1 MNSEQDSSTPA
12 DRRAGGATRQLP
24 PLENLHADAREGPP
38 VPGAGVPRPVAAR
51 RCRTLG
57 RRTGPGGRGV
67 SQARA
72 RTWALE
78 GTRNGNRPLD
88 APLGTQPPSR
98 HPPGPVRRGRGLPGQ
113 IYEARARPACTRRRP
128 EVPWRAPASPNA
140 HAMRLSRP
148 SEHDCQRMCSWRPR
162 GFLSG
167 AIANT
172 PQCVMQA
179 FDVTGGDPL
188 VGRDRLVGDIPAA
201 DEVVDGH
208 VGAQVADELHMVQSE
223 WLNRTESVE
232 SQNRQR
238 QRVRRSRSG
247 CPNAVPRPSGQARTS
262 LDGGATCP
270 SMRTS
275 SPNDWSSLSLA
286 SEDDRK

>member
-1 MNSEQDSSTPA
+1 M
-12 DRRAGGATRQLP
+12 
-24 PLENLHADAREGPP
+24 
-38 VPGAGVPRPVAAR
+38 
-51 RCRTLG
+51 
-57 RRTGPGGRGV
+57 

-72 RTWALE
+72 WAFQ
-78 GTRNGNRPLD
+78 GTRNGNRRLD
-88 APLGTQPPSR
+88 APLGPRSASR
-98 HPPGPVRRGRGLPGQ
+98 HP
-113 IYEARARPACTRRRP
+113 ARAGASWAGTARPASRGAGPACTRRRP

-172 PQCVMQA
+172 PQCMMQA

-238 QRVRRSRSG
+238 QRVGRSRSG

-275 SPNDWSSLSLA
+275 SPNDWSSLTRLRQFLRNHRGPDPTKSTP
-286 SEDDRK
+286 